1 MESFKPFNTP
11 RWASVYIALG
21 SLLAAASVIL
31 AAIAAH
37 GTSVS
42 GSSSG
47 MVQNALHLMQF
58 HALGL
63 ILVGILG
70 EFRPSEKRLQLAGA
84 LFILGTLLFSVNI
97 LVRAWADL
105 QTFKALVP
113 WGGTSF
119 ILGWLALSLAY
130 VRKVRPAQVT
140 ESGDQTH

>member
-1 MESFKPFNTP
+1 MDHFKPSNSP
-11 RWASVYIALG
+11 RWATSFIALG
-21 SLLAAASVIL
+21 ALLAAASVIL
-31 AAIAAH
+31 SAVAAH
-37 GTSVS
+37 GTSVN
-42 GSSSG
+42 GSSAG
-47 MVQNALHLMQF
+47 MVQTALHLMQF
-58 HALGL
+58 HTLGL

-70 EFRPSEKRLQLAGA
+70 ESRPLEKRLQFAGA

-97 LVRAWADL
+97 LVRAWADI

-130 VRKVRPAQVT
+130 LRKVKPAQVT